1 VSRLCLY
8 YRVEP
13 ERDRWLPGDRFVRPA
28 VRRLVRGRPRRGGVE
43 KVFHNLCLGLE
54 RLGVPYSVNLPFQDL
69 RSDDHVGMLG
79 RGRYS
84 LEGYNRPNPVVAGIG
99 LMSHPAEWPSLLQDY
114 PVMKYLQHSQ
124 WTNDLYKRFYGDRCA
139 IWPVGIDIETWKP
152 VEIEKDIDFLLYDK
166 VFWDRPRREMELF
179 KPVRAALSARNRSFE
194 ELRYGEYEEEEFR
207 RLLAR
212 SKAMIFLSEHES
224 QGLAY
229 QECLSFGVPVLAWDQ
244 GWWQDPNRF
253 RWGTPDVPA
262 TSVPYFDA
270 RCGETFRDATE
281 YLAKLDGFLHRLE
294 RRDFRPRDYMLENL
308 TLEGCARKFL
318 AFFGADAKGI

>member
-1 VSRLCLY
+1 MSRLCLY